1 MYWSQRI
8 ENWAD
13 HHHPKWIDFLRILLG
28 LVLLLKGIAFVINRE
43 QVMINMEL
51 SNIDVFSFL
60 VTSQYVLVFYIA
72 GGLLIAAGLLT
83 RIIALFQIPVIIATI
98 IFIDYH
104 QGLFALNSDLIY
116 SILILG
122 LLIFFLIYGSG
133 KFSVDYMLSK
143 SKER

>member
-1 MYWSQRI
+1 MRWTQSI
-8 ENWAD
+8 EDWAD
-13 HHHPKWIDFLRILLG
+13 HHHPRWIDYLRVLLG
-28 LVLLLKGIAFVINRE
+28 VVLIFKGIALIVNRE
-43 QVMINMEL
+43 QVVINMEM

-72 GGLLIAAGLLT
+72 GGLLVAIGLLT
-83 RIIALFQIPVIIATI
+83 RVITLCQIPILIATI
-98 IFIDYH
+98 IFINYH

-133 KFSVDYMLSK
+133 KFSVDYLLNK
-143 SKER
+143 SKEK